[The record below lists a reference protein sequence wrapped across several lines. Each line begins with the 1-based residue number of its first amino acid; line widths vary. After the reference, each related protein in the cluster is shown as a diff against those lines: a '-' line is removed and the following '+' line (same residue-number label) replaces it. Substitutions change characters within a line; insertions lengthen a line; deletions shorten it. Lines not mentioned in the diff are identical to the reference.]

1 MILICKYNMLTKL
14 LKLNYSQEEDR
25 QTNPIYKTMEMQ
37 NNNIGINND
46 INNDNQINYK
56 S

>member
-1 MILICKYNMLTKL
+1 MLTKL

-37 NNNIGINND
+37 NNNIDINND
-46 INNDNQINYK
+46 INNDNQINHNA
-56 S
+56 